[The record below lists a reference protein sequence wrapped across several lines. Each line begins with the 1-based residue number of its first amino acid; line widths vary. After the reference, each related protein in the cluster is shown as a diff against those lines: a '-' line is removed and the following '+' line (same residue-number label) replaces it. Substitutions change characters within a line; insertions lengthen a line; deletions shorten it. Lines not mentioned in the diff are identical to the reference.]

1 MLVVD
6 ILGVSEFSPGRFPD
20 APDEKAHTII
30 RNLYD
35 TLRDVSRKNLLE
47 AYHDATQYKDESL
60 TLFSLGNL
68 KLEERVLAESLFWA
82 VCQRILKILRELPEV
97 PEDLEGLQKALSDTY
112 YCNFSMFQSVPDSWA
127 IDQLFPIAPI
137 HRLNEEPTRR
147 AVLVDLT
154 CDSDG
159 KIDRFIDKRDV
170 KDVLEL
176 HPWKNEPYMLGIFLV
191 GAYQEILGD
200 LHNLFGDTNTVHV
213 SIAEGGGYHIDHV
226 ILGDTVNDVL
236 DYVSYNREDLVSRM
250 RRGTEAALRQKKI
263 TIEESRQFMKM
274 YEDGI
279 AGYTYFERE

>member
-1 MLVVD
+1 
-6 ILGVSEFSPGRFPD
+6 
-20 APDEKAHTII
+20 
-30 RNLYD
+30 
-35 TLRDVSRKNLLE
+35 
-47 AYHDATQYKDESL
+47 
-60 TLFSLGNL
+60 
-68 KLEERVLAESLFWA
+68 
-82 VCQRILKILRELPEV
+82 
-97 PEDLEGLQKALSDTY
+97 
-112 YCNFSMFQSVPDSWA
+112 
-127 IDQLFPIAPI
+127 
-137 HRLNEEPTRR
+137 
-147 AVLVDLT
+147 
-154 CDSDG
+154 
-159 KIDRFIDKRDV
+159 
-170 KDVLEL
+170 VLEL